1 MIFIMLRKCIG
12 GVLSSRLVNYKNI
25 GYKSHKIK
33 PLKSNEKIRKY
44 YEKKWNDY
52 FQHKGELKREFVLD
66 KGDWISNSNGVF
78 GVGNGFTSKGSIKC
92 SDSDKK
98 FIINLNKNSIGH
110 SRSDV
115 LYNNQIINVL
125 SGSKCEIKNGILKAQ
140 NVYDKGS
147 VLYVGPNG
155 FLECKVCYFAD
166 SYTNRSGG
174 AIYGCEAS
182 DIKLTNCKFDKN
194 SSNGFGGAIFIESR
208 SNFECINCEFIDN
221 KSKFARGGAI
231 YLKECSKNLCLKNCK
246 FQNNRSRCSD
256 EAIFVGSKNNL
267 MCVDCEFQS
276 DSYNNLV
283 YANDSANIELLNC
296 SINDSIPLNENI
308 CGYLKS

>member
-1 MIFIMLRKCIG
+1 MLRKCIG

-115 LYNNQIINVL
+115 LYNNQIKKLCKSNKRSL
-125 SGSKCEIKNGILKAQ
+125 
-140 NVYDKGS
+140 
-147 VLYVGPNG
+147 LY
-155 FLECKVCYFAD
+155 
-166 SYTNRSGG
+166 
-174 AIYGCEAS
+174 
-182 DIKLTNCKFDKN
+182 
-194 SSNGFGGAIFIESR
+194 
-208 SNFECINCEFIDN
+208 
-221 KSKFARGGAI
+221 
-231 YLKECSKNLCLKNCK
+231 
-246 FQNNRSRCSD
+246 
-256 EAIFVGSKNNL
+256 
-267 MCVDCEFQS
+267 
-276 DSYNNLV
+276 
-283 YANDSANIELLNC
+283 
-296 SINDSIPLNENI
+296 
-308 CGYLKS
+308 GYCP